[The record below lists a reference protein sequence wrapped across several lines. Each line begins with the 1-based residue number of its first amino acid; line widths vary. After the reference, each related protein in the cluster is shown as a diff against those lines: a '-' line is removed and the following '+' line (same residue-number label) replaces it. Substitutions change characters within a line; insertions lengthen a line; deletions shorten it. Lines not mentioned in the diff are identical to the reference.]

1 MPIYWCDC
9 NRETKRKLLDEN
21 ETNTFFMYVQE
32 VSLMKN
38 KKTRKQKAY
47 FVMLV

>member
-21 ETNTFFMYVQE
+21 ETNTFFMYV
-32 VSLMKN
+32 
-38 KKTRKQKAY
+38 
-47 FVMLV
+47 